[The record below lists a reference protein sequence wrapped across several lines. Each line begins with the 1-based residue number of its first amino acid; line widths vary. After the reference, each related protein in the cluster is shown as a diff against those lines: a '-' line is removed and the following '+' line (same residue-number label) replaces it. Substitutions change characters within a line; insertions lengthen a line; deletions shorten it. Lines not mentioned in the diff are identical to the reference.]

1 MLRLSGVFAA
11 GALGALVA
19 LVPATATAH
28 IALTNPPV
36 RTADQKIGP
45 CGAAGSV
52 RGTNVTVLEPGS
64 MLQVRWTEPI
74 NHPSH
79 YRISFDADGQDF
91 TIPLDF
97 MDFTQTENVLLDNIA
112 DGGSPYM
119 SMVQLPNVSCENC
132 TLQLIQMM
140 YDKAPYGDGN
150 DIYFQC
156 ADIAL
161 RSGGGPSPDAGGGNP
176 GNGED
181 AGVDPGGDPE
191 TLSGGCSAA
200 GSNVSWIDGNGSW
213 IFAALGALG
222 VALGRRRRHRA

>member
-1 MLRLSGVFAA
+1 MLRFSGVFAA
-11 GALGALVA
+11 GVLLAL
-19 LVPATATAH
+19 PATAAAH
-28 IALTNPPV
+28 IALSAPGV
-36 RTADQKIGP
+36 RTVDQKIGP

-79 YRISFDADGQDF
+79 YRISFDTDGQDF
-91 TIPLDF
+91 TVPLDF
-97 MDFTQTENVLLDNIA
+97 MDFTQTTNVLLDNIA
-112 DGGSPYM
+112 DCGSPYL
-119 SMVQLPNVSCENC
+119 SIVQLPNVTCENC

-161 RSGGGPSPDAGGGNP
+161 RTGGGPSPDAGGGNP
-176 GNGED
+176 GTGED
-181 AGVDPGGDPE
+181 AGVDPGGEADNI
-191 TLSGGCSAA
+191 SGGCSTT
-200 GSNVSWIDGNGSW
+200 GTNGSW
-213 IFAALGALG
+213 IVLAIGALG
-222 VALGRRRRHRA
+222 VMVRRRLVRRA